1 MVIKLFI
8 FLSWCILSFVSINTS
23 IEKKSVCT
31 DPTNLEITLR
41 DGTTT
46 PDPSVQ
52 RLVQAYLDFDMEEIV
67 VQFNAS
73 VGNEVTVTITSLT
86 GATVSMVMCDSDLES
101 LVSLPIPPKGAYIL
115 RVESATYQ
123 GEGTFTVQ

>member
-1 MVIKLFI
+1 MKRVLLLLHLLIGGYAI
-8 FLSWCILSFVSINTS
+8 ANSACITAPSLDRPNAS
-23 IEKKSVCT
+23 
-31 DPTNLEITLR
+31 PITFR
-41 DGTTT
+41 DITT
-46 PDPSVQ
+46 PDNPSVQ

-67 VQFNAS
+67 VQFNTS

>member
-1 MVIKLFI
+1 MNIRKLHYNI
-8 FLSWCILSFVSINTS
+8 SLLIALSSTFLGGASNYLMAGPNTA
-23 IEKKSVCT
+23 
-31 DPTNLEITLR
+31 ITIR
-41 DGTTT
+41 DVTT
-46 PDPSVQ
+46 PDNPSVQ

>member
-1 MVIKLFI
+1 MKRLYILLCIFAGTFI
-8 FLSWCILSFVSINTS
+8 VSANNTNLILSGYPDNNT
-23 IEKKSVCT
+23 
-31 DPTNLEITLR
+31 EITVR
-41 DGTTT
+41 DVTT
-46 PDPSVQ
+46 PDNPSVQ